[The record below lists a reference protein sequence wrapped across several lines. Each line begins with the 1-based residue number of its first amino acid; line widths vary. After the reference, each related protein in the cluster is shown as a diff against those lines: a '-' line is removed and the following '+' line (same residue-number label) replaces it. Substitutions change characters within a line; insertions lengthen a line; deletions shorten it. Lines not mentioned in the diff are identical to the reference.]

1 MCQPDD
7 DYLDEM
13 YEGDDDWD
21 EEEEPLGSC
30 DECDEDVYAAD
41 GGGRHG
47 GELLCSQCLWIAMGE
62 PGPDDEID
70 EDFFDEE

>member
-47 GELLCSQCLWIAMGE
+47 GELLCS
-62 PGPDDEID
+62 
-70 EDFFDEE
+70 